1 MTHIKISYKFEKKEF
16 GTKYSEVTPG
26 QFFVIG
32 NHQPCKKKDETVF
45 VKNKDG
51 TSSSIR
57 EAIIQSIIGNLNHDE
72 DGAGLRGRL
81 VTNDIVTIVDG
92 IEISAKG

>member
-16 GTKYSEVTPG
+16 GTKFSEVKPG
-26 QFFVIG
+26 QFFVLG
-32 NHQPCKKKDETVF
+32 SHQPCKKKDETVF

-57 EAIIQSIIGNLNHDE
+57 ETIIQSVVCNLNQDE

-81 VTNDIVTIVDG
+81 VSEDIVTIVDG